1 MRQTTATEAKNRF
14 GRLLES
20 AQSAPVRVTRHGRPV
35 GVVMSMRQF
44 EQLRGAAWERLS
56 ATMDALGREASDKGL
71 TDDVIESLLADE
83 S

>member
-1 MRQTTATEAKNRF
+1 MRQITATEAKHRF

-20 AQSAPVRVTRHGRPV
+20 ALSAPVRVTRHGRSV

-56 ATMDALGREASDKGL
+56 ATMDAMGRRASDKGL
-71 TDDVIESLLADE
+71 TDDVVDSLLADE

>member
-1 MRQTTATEAKNRF
+1 MRQITATEAKHRF

-20 AQSAPVRVTRHGRPV
+20 AQAAPVRVTRHGRPV

-56 ATMDALGREASDKGL
+56 ATMDTMGRKASDKGL
-71 TDDVIESLLADE
+71 TDDVLESLLADE